1 VIDLD
6 IRKFFDSVPWPL
18 IVKAMEANTD
28 LPWVVLY
35 VRRWLEAPLQLPDG
49 TVQQRDRGTP
59 QGSAVSPVLANL
71 FLHYAFDAW
80 MAREFPNVAFERYV
94 DDAVVH
100 CVSERQARQVLTAIE
115 ERMAEVG
122 LALHPDKTRIV
133 YCQDEK
139 RCGSYEHA
147 SFTFLGFTFRARGA
161 RSRGGKMFTSFL
173 PAISKDALKKVN
185 AVVRSWR
192 LHRRTNL
199 SEADLAR
206 VINPIVRGWMNY
218 YGAFYRSALYPLLAR
233 INAYLMRWLRE
244 KFKRLQ
250 GRKTARTA
258 WERAVAN
265 RPRFFAHW
273 AWVNWVPDVW

>member
-1 VIDLD
+1 
-6 IRKFFDSVPWPL
+6 
-18 IVKAMEANTD
+18 
-28 LPWVVLY
+28 
-35 VRRWLEAPLQLPDG
+35 
-49 TVQQRDRGTP
+49 
-59 QGSAVSPVLANL
+59 
-71 FLHYAFDAW
+71 
-80 MAREFPNVAFERYV
+80 MAREFPNVVFERYV

-100 CVSERQARQVLTAIE
+100 CVSERQARQVLTAIK
-115 ERMAEVG
+115 ERMVQVG
-122 LALHPDKTRIV
+122 LALRSDKTRIV

-139 RCGSYEHA
+139 RCGSYEHT

-161 RSRGGKMFTSFL
+161 RTSNGMMFTSFL

-250 GRKTARTA
+250 GRKAARAA

-273 AWVNWVPDVW
+273 TWVTWAPEVW

>member
-1 VIDLD
+1 MVTVRAGRALQAVEACRRRCWKTDWVIDLD
-6 IRKFFDSVPWPL
+6 IRKFFDSVPWSL
-18 IVKAMEANTD
+18 IVKAVEANTD

-49 TVQQRDRGTP
+49 TLQQRDRGTP

-71 FLHYAFDAW
+71 FLHYAFDVW
-80 MAREFPNVAFERYV
+80 MAREFPNVVFERYV

-100 CVSERQARQVLTAIE
+100 CVSGRQARQVLTAIE
-115 ERMAEVG
+115 ERMTEVG

-139 RCGSYEHA
+139 RCGSYGHT

-161 RSRGGKMFTSFL
+161 RGRDGRMFTSFL

-199 SEADLAR
+199 SEADLAGGQPDR
-206 VINPIVRGWMNY
+206 AG
-218 YGAFYRSALYPLLAR
+218 LDELL
-233 INAYLMRWLRE
+233 
-244 KFKRLQ
+244 
-250 GRKTARTA
+250 
-258 WERAVAN
+258 
-265 RPRFFAHW
+265 
-273 AWVNWVPDVW
+273 